1 MWYFTAKHLYS
12 IKNKEYSEVKNMEK
26 EVENKWDVVLDNQ
39 PKENLQVI
47 KAKINKVLRD
57 KYGDD

>member
-1 MWYFTAKHLYS
+1 
-12 IKNKEYSEVKNMEK
+12 MEK